1 MPMARR
7 YHRRLAQSSAPN
19 PHPMMR
25 FPCAIAL
32 FLPTLLHA
40 QDPGMSNQG
49 ASDPYMAP
57 TTMPTTGTQATNSY
71 MRGSFGLALTNAY
84 YFRGILQENQGII
97 AQPHLELGYDLI
109 EAGSIE
115 GLHRLDLRL
124 GSWNSLDDHSPSS
137 NGEIWYESDFYIDLT
152 AGLGERLTTG
162 VRYTAYTSPNGSF
175 NAAQRYG
182 FRETVQELAFTLGYD
197 DRQLLLESLDS
208 GLQPYFKVAFELD
221 GQRDNGLQS
230 NEGIYGEVGVRP
242 SFALQQDDPNGLR
255 LAVPIKA
262 GFSFNDYYEDNSG
275 GRDDF
280 FGYLDVGAEIT
291 TAITFLPERMGPWQ
305 ASAGLHWL
313 LLGDNN
319 EERNGGDTSELIVSV
334 GVSTRW

>member
-1 MPMARR
+1 
-7 YHRRLAQSSAPN
+7 
-19 PHPMMR
+19 MMR

-32 FLPTLLHA
+32 FLPTTLLA
-40 QDPGMSNQG
+40 QDPGMQ
-49 ASDPYMAP
+49 DPGMAP
-57 TTMPTTGTQATNSY
+57 TTPMPTTSTQAANTY
-71 MRGSFGLALTNAY
+71 MRGSFGLDLTNAY

-97 AQPHLELGYDLI
+97 AQPRFELGYDLI
-109 EAGSIE
+109 EAGSNE

-124 GSWNSLDDHSPSS
+124 GSWNSLDDHSPAPS
-137 NGEIWYESDFYIDLT
+137 NGEIWYESDFYVDLT
-152 AGLGERLTTG
+152 AGIGERITTG
-162 VRYTAYTSPNGSF
+162 VRYTAYTSPNNSF
-175 NAAQRYG
+175 NALQRYG
-182 FRETVQELAFTLGYD
+182 LRETVQELAFTFGYD

-221 GQRDNGLQS
+221 GQRDNGIRGG
-230 NEGIYGEVGVRP
+230 EGIYGEVGIRP
-242 SFALQQDDPNGLR
+242 SFALQQDEPNGLR
-255 LAVPIKA
+255 LAVPVKA
-262 GFSFNDYYEDNSG
+262 GFSFSDYYEDNSG